1 MKIWLQRFFCSIAK
15 SGALGTKKRISLEEN
30 LVDGCVEKDLSYRRF
45 TGKDKKTYVWMDA
58 KKYVDANENTAIIT
72 LHNEKIA

>member
-1 MKIWLQRFFCSIAK
+1 M
-15 SGALGTKKRISLEEN
+15 
-30 LVDGCVEKDLSYRRF
+30 VDGCVEKDLSYRRF